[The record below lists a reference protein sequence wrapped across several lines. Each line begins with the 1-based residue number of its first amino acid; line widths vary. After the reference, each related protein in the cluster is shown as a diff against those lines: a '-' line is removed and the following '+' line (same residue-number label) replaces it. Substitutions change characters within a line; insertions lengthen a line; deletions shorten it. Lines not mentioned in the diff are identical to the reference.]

1 MLKYFNRDLERHS
14 INNLHNADNQ
24 KEVDPANEIPSIQRP
39 FNLFTYS
46 RRNQSINSWRQSW
59 WIFIE

>member
-1 MLKYFNRDLERHS
+1 MLKYFNRDLDPERHS

-39 FNLFTYS
+39 FNLFTY
-46 RRNQSINSWRQSW
+46 
-59 WIFIE
+59 